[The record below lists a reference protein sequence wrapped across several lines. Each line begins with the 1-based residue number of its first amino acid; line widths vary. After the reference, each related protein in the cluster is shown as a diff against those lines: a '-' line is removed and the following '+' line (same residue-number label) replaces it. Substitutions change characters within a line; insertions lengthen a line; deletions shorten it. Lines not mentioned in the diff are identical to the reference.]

1 MPIRMTQ
8 LASRARRFAAAC
20 LATFACCA
28 FAQTGEV
35 LLEVRQ
41 FALEGENP
49 LGEQETQAILAP
61 HLGRHT
67 SLTTIEAAANAL
79 ETALRARGYS
89 FHRVIVPAQRPADGV
104 IKLQVLEFRIADV
117 TVAGNQHFTSENVL
131 RALPSLERGRSPDL
145 GALSRELSLANEHPA
160 KRLTIS
166 IKESATADHLDA
178 EVRVTDVPAQ
188 QTFLAFT
195 GGTKDVDDTI
205 NRNTGYTRLT
215 LGYQNSNLFDRDH
228 ALTLTTTTSPD
239 HIEDVMQIGAFYWLP
254 LYGYNT
260 ALRAFWSRS
269 DVDTGTI
276 GLGGL
281 SFDVSGRGE
290 FWGLSATY
298 ALPKLGTMAHHV
310 TAGIE
315 DRFFKSTLN
324 SVFGTLTSPVGS
336 RPFALRYSA
345 RAEQSGWGLGGFAE
359 YVVNT
364 DGGRANDDASY
375 ASARPASPGFAAA
388 PQRWDAFRYGLDAIY
403 RFAGGWSFVGRLRG
417 QETSEPLIPGE
428 QFGIGGVSSVR
439 GLRERETSGDK
450 GAFVNLELHAPAWNG
465 ILPFAFYDSGW
476 RKHVAPL
483 GTIPT
488 SDSAS
493 SIGIGARWS
502 WERRFEASATIANV
516 LNGVSLGPN
525 VPASDSG
532 HTKLNFSVFY
542 RF

>member
-1 MPIRMTQ
+1 MERITKKKMHR
-8 LASRARRFAAAC
+8 RARHLAAAC
-20 LATFACCA
+20 LAAFACSA
-28 FAQTGEV
+28 LAQTEV

-49 LGEQETQAILAP
+49 LSEQETQAILAP

-67 SLTTIEAAANAL
+67 SLSSIEAAANAL
-79 ETALRARGYS
+79 ESALRARGYS
-89 FHRVIVPAQRPADGV
+89 FHRVIVPAQRPQGGV
-104 IKLQVLEFRIADV
+104 IKLQVLQFKVADV

-145 GALSRELSLANEHPA
+145 RALSRELSLANEHPA
-160 KRLTIS
+160 KRLTINM
-166 IKESATADHLDA
+166 KESATADHLDA
-178 EVRVTDVPAQ
+178 EVRVLDVPAQ

-195 GGTKDVDDTI
+195 GGTKDEDDTI

-228 ALTLTTTTSPD
+228 ALTVTATTSPD
-239 HIEDVMQIGAFYWLP
+239 HIDDVMQLGAFYWLP

-269 DVDTGTI
+269 DVDTGSV
-276 GLGGL
+276 GVGGL

-298 ALPKLGTMAHHV
+298 ALPKFATMAHHV
-310 TAGIE
+310 TLGFE
-315 DRFFKSTLN
+315 DRYFKSTI
-324 SVFGTLTSPVGS
+324 GQAGAGIQSPAVGS
-336 RPFALRYSA
+336 RPVSLRYTA
-345 RAEQSGWGLGGFAE
+345 RAEQPGWGIGGFVE
-359 YVVNT
+359 YVANV
-364 DGGRANDDASY
+364 DGARASDQAAY
-375 ASARPASPGFAAA
+375 TAARAGA
-388 PQRWDAFRYGLDAIY
+388 PRNWDAFRYGLDAVY
-403 RFAGGWSFVGRLRG
+403 AFGGGWNFVGRLRG
-417 QETSEPLIPGE
+417 QEASDPLIPGE
-428 QFGIGGVSSVR
+428 QIGIGGVGSVR

-450 GAFVNLELHAPAWNG
+450 GAFVNLEVHAPVWNE
-465 ILPFAFYDSGW
+465 ILPFAFYDAGW
-476 RKHVAPL
+476 RKLVTPV
-483 GTIPT
+483 GTFPT

-493 SIGIGARWS
+493 SAGIGARWS
-502 WERRFEASATIANV
+502 WQKRLEASATIATV
-516 LNGVSLGPN
+516 LNGVSLGPG